1 MRLDKFVS
9 HATGYSRAVVKKLL
23 RDKRVTAGSCP
34 ETATLIKKADYEVT
48 DQDIILLDGEVIV
61 IPGAA
66 YLMLHKPA
74 GYVCANTDS
83 ENPTVLDLIED
94 GRQDLSIAGRL
105 DKDTTGLV
113 LLSNDGKWVHRII
126 SPRRECAKTYH
137 AELDQAINED
147 IIKQFATGF
156 FLKGDIK
163 PTKPAVLETIDGNS
177 VSVTISEGR
186 YHQVKRMFAACGLH
200 VVALHRV
207 SIAGITLDTSLEPG
221 QYRTLTDV
229 EVNSI
234 GLQENV

>member
-9 HATGYSRAVVKKLL
+9 HATGYSRAQVKKLL
-23 RDKRVTAGSCP
+23 RDKRVSAGSSA

-48 DQDIILLDGEVIV
+48 DQDVVLLDGDVVV
-61 IPGAA
+61 IPATS

-83 ENPTVLDLIED
+83 ENPTVLDLIESPPE
-94 GRQDLSIAGRL
+94 DLSIAGRL

-126 SPRRECAKTYH
+126 SPRRECPKTYH
-137 AELDQAINED
+137 AELDQPVTDEVIE
-147 IIKQFATGF
+147 QFANGF

-163 PTKPAVLETIDGNS
+163 QTRPAVLESLVDNK
-177 VSVTISEGR
+177 VAVTLSEGR
-186 YHQVKRMFAACGLH
+186 YHQIKRMFAACGFH

-207 SIAGITLDTSLEPG
+207 SIAGITLDAGLAPG
-221 QYRTLTDV
+221 QYRTLTDA
-229 EVNSI
+229 EVSSI

>member
-1 MRLDKFVS
+1 MRLDKYIS
-9 HATGYSRAVVKKLL
+9 HATEYSRAQVKKLL
-23 RDKRVTAGSCP
+23 RDKRVSIGTAP
-34 ETATLIKKADYEVT
+34 ETATLIKKADHEVSE
-48 DQDIILLDGEVIV
+48 QDVVLLDGVVIE
-61 IPGAA
+61 IPSTS

-83 ENPTVLDLIED
+83 ENPTVLDLI
-94 GRQDLSIAGRL
+94 GNAPADLSIAGRL

-126 SPRRECAKTYH
+126 SPRRECPKIYH
-137 AELDQAINED
+137 AELDQPINDEV
-147 IIKQFATGF
+147 IKQFASGF

-163 PTKPAVLETIDGNS
+163 ETKPAVLEVLAGNT
-177 VSVTISEGR
+177 VSVMISEGR
-186 YHQVKRMFAACGLH
+186 YHQVKRMFAACGFH

-207 SIAGITLDTSLEPG
+207 SIAGITLDADLEPG
-221 QYRTLTDV
+221 QYRTLTDA